1 MNPEPKPLNHRDTVA
16 QSRVALSRFL
26 PALFFSAS
34 SVPRWLDPPV
44 SARLSSHEQSNPCR
58 YPQGPFRSQAQR
70 DPAGL
75 RAEAAG
81 RIVHFR
87 RPRRHVGTQRPLWDD
102 PRREEWFGGAT
113 NFTGVHSI
121 CVDLLGVDEIGERL
135 AFGST
140 TGSFWASE
148 NGGDLWE
155 TVSVSLATI
164 HVVRFEK
171 LLA

>member
-1 MNPEPKPLNHRDTVA
+1 M
-16 QSRVALSRFL
+16 
-26 PALFFSAS
+26 
-34 SVPRWLDPPV
+34 
-44 SARLSSHEQSNPCR
+44 
-58 YPQGPFRSQAQR
+58 
-70 DPAGL
+70 
-75 RAEAAG
+75 
-81 RIVHFR
+81 
-87 RPRRHVGTQRPLWDD
+87 GTQRPLWDN
-102 PRREEWFGGAT
+102 PRREEWFGGGT
-113 NFTGVHSI
+113 NFPGIHSI

-164 HVVRFEK
+164 PAVRFEK